1 MLRKILHSRSNT
13 DTSYFD
19 DTGSRVNNEYLEESE
34 GDSSKNHTRETYVR
48 DKIPE
53 PRSYTKKKGDT
64 GGWEKKNFAETQ
76 TKRTS
81 STGHEIKNVS
91 A

>member
-53 PRSYTKKKGDT
+53 PRSYTKKKLIPEDGR
-64 GGWEKKNFAETQ
+64 KKTLP
-76 TKRTS
+76 KPKPR
-81 STGHEIKNVS
+81 GRRPRGMR
-91 A
+91 